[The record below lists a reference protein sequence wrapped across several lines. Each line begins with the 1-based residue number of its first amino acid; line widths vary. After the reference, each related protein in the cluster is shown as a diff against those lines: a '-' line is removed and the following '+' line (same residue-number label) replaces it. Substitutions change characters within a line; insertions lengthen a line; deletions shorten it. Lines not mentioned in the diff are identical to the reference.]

1 MKVIISIG
9 LMLFV
14 LAGCG
19 IGQQAQEMKTLTDCT
34 YRIVKINSILV
45 SGTDVQKLISE
56 KDMSLTNIP
65 SLALGFINKSIPLKA
80 DLTIEVSNPTNNY
93 AAINY
98 FDYEILINK
107 EKLTEGAIS
116 QRIDI
121 APQGVEEVR
130 LELTKNIYEFL
141 VNDSIRNDI
150 QQFIAGTNQSGKK
163 TYIMIRVKP
172 AILIGDQLV
181 HYPGFIDIQR
191 EFNNELLLQL

>member
-1 MKVIISIG
+1 MKVIISVG
-9 LMLFV
+9 LILFV

-19 IGQQAQEMKTLTDCT
+19 ISQQAKEMKTLADCT
-34 YRIVKINSILV
+34 YRIVRINSILV

-80 DLTIEVSNPTNNY
+80 DLTIEVSNPTNDY

-107 EKLTEGAIS
+107 EKLTEGAVN

-121 APQGVEEVR
+121 EPQGVKEV
-130 LELTKNIYEFL
+130 
-141 VNDSIRNDI
+141 
-150 QQFIAGTNQSGKK
+150 
-163 TYIMIRVKP
+163 
-172 AILIGDQLV
+172 
-181 HYPGFIDIQR
+181 
-191 EFNNELLLQL
+191 